1 MAVICFVFC
10 VCVSAFGLVESEY
23 RDRSFGWR
31 LCRYTW
37 SMDGSMNV
45 GRHDFGVVLLL
56 ALEVGCTAKESVL
69 ALFKVPVCLSTRSAG
84 AGMPC

>member
-1 MAVICFVFC
+1 
-10 VCVSAFGLVESEY
+10 
-23 RDRSFGWR
+23 
-31 LCRYTW
+31 
-37 SMDGSMNV
+37 MDGSMNV